1 MRYKSFLAILF
12 AKPGQCHTSSFYVRR
27 YVAVRYLLT
36 PLWALYAMVCYYD
49 RSSYGNFLRFHSLQL
64 HNNHSKRLLPNQY
77 NSATCVTRATVLMQ
91 LKAAHW
97 THGAYTHLPRTSLF
111 YFLWPGL
118 AILCSLKV
126 GKSSLDKNGATAS
139 YSNTD
144 FKVKLLL
151 LLWML
156 FDTQITLPVLPRR
169 TILRWK
175 WPSMLGLVLLLADG
189 LYQQQKKH
197 QKKGPRTQ
205 SF

>member
-1 MRYKSFLAILF
+1 
-12 AKPGQCHTSSFYVRR
+12 
-27 YVAVRYLLT
+27 
-36 PLWALYAMVCYYD
+36 MVCYFD
-49 RSSYGNFLRFHSLQL
+49 RSSCGNFLRFHSFQVHKSHSLWKFISFNFARITPSGFYLIRTTVQLVSQELQYWC
-64 HNNHSKRLLPNQY
+64 NWK
-77 NSATCVTRATVLMQ
+77 Q
-91 LKAAHW
+91 L
-97 THGAYTHLPRTSLF
+97 TELTERTHLPRTSLF

-156 FDTQITLPVLPRR
+156 FDTQITLPNLPRR

-189 LYQQQKKH
+189 LDQQQKKH
-197 QKKGPRTQ
+197 PKKGPRTQ